1 MPTQLRKLDPR
12 YTVHLR
18 GVDAFGA
25 MAAITGASA
34 EGFTVTGVFR
44 DAADFAVMYVYDVDD
59 YFGHPFLKYLPDF
72 DLSGLVLSFDLSYSP
87 GLQPIDSDFF
97 PTIDWPYLDAIL
109 ADESTAQV
117 SLFANAT
124 QVAGSYS
131 AAQTVLQIATPTGTC
146 VAFDRVTIWFQNFAW
161 DFNAVGGE
169 TAAEV
174 AATLA
179 AAINATNWAGAHALS
194 AVANGANITVS
205 SAKAGADGN
214 FITLYTETYSA
225 NTLSISPAVAPLTG
239 GSSAATWR
247 VSIDFSAVGLARV
260 RQLWLTFAPSLAI
273 GAAYETT
280 EWTAVFSNWQLTSN
294 GTGTGVTTLQVVGL
308 NSVRVEETDN
318 WCALKGGW
326 SLEASDSFSKGFA
339 QSSSTRGDSATVK
352 YTCQS
357 VHDLYVGLALY
368 EGYGTF
374 GVSLDGDAQ
383 TTLSAAID
391 SSSQVFSRRLVRSSV
406 AAGQHA
412 VVLTNTDGGTLLF
425 DFIEAAVPSA
435 VPDAPGPWTDRSPAL
450 DYDTPHGYTL
460 SPTRLL
466 WLVTT
471 LGYSV
476 AELNLYMGVFWFYQ
490 KARSG
495 GSVPSLT
502 IDFSQTTYSAG
513 TGFGDGDNVY
523 LDLGGESF
531 GKTIFPAEVSD
542 VSLIAAHFSYYLNE
556 VAAGVYATCSGTV
569 LTVALRAVG
578 SSYSFSF
585 AAYKNTTATP
595 LAYTGSLEGGALS
608 TWVVDPTQ
616 SPAINV
622 AARAWM
628 TDLFERCAALGID
641 VVVSYSMEL
650 CFPPAAWVACFPDGT
665 QVTTASGFGTINSSQ
680 CVPSNASFLAY
691 QIAIFLATAALMEAA
706 GLPVILQCGE
716 HLWWYIAGGAGFLPT
731 GMAFYDA
738 ATSAAAA
745 AALGRPL
752 TTFLTPNDNP
762 DVNGYAD
769 ANFLQGRLLAH
780 ERAIVAAVKAAYPS
794 ALVELLYPYD
804 VLYPVPAGAFNVGGR
819 LNNWVSTPPQWQTP
833 GAVFD
838 RMKVE
843 ALDRE
848 VSSFDVDLA
857 RIAME
862 LPLQI
867 WSWPAGLVRYL
878 IGVYVGGATW
888 QRSLLAAKNYGF
900 AEEILFAIDQ
910 VCLMGLELGDPEI
923 APSAQLL

>member
-1 MPTQLRKLDPR
+1 VSTQLQKLDPR

-25 MAAITGASA
+25 MASITGASA

-44 DAADFAVMYVYDVDD
+44 DAADFAVMYIYDADD
-59 YFGHPFLKYLPDF
+59 YYGHPFLKYLPDF

-109 ADESTAQV
+109 SDETSVQV

-124 QVAGSYS
+124 QVSGNYT
-131 AAQTVLQIATPTGTC
+131 AAETILTLTTPTGAC
-146 VAFDRVTIWFQNFAW
+146 ILFDRVTIWYQNYAY

-169 TAAEV
+169 TAADV

-179 AAINATNWAGAHALS
+179 AAINATDWAGANAIA
-194 AVANGANITVS
+194 AVASGANITVTS
-205 SAKAGADGN
+205 EKAGLDGN
-214 FITLYTETYSA
+214 FVTLYTETYAAS
-225 NTLSISPAVAPLTG
+225 TLSISPAVAPLTG
-239 GSSAATWR
+239 GSSASTWN
-247 VSIDFSAVGLARV
+247 VVLNFSDLGLTSV
-260 RQLWLTFAPSLAI
+260 RQLWLTFAPALAI

-280 EWTAVFSNWQLTSN
+280 EWTAIFSNWNL
-294 GTGTGVTTLQVVGL
+294 TGTGDASLSVAGPG
-308 NSVRVEETDN
+308 SVRVEENDP
-318 WCALKGGW
+318 WCTLAGGW
-326 SLEASDSFSKGFA
+326 SLQTSDSFSKGFA
-339 QSSSTRGDSATVK
+339 QASFTQGDSANVK
-352 YTCQS
+352 YYCQS
-357 VHDLYVGLALY
+357 VHDLYVGLELY

-383 TTLSAAID
+383 TALDAAID
-391 SSSQVFSRRLVRSSV
+391 SSSQVFSRRLVRSNV
-406 AAGQHA
+406 AAGQHL
-412 VVLTNTDGGTLLF
+412 VVLSNTVGGTLVF
-425 DFIEAAVPSA
+425 DFIEAAVPSD

-490 KARSG
+490 KVRSG
-495 GSVPSLT
+495 GSVPSIT

-513 TGFGDGDNVY
+513 TGFGDGDSVY
-523 LDLGGESF
+523 LDLGGEVF
-531 GKTIFPAEVSD
+531 GKTIFPAEVTD
-542 VSLIAAHFSYYLNE
+542 VSLIAAHFCYYLNE
-556 VAAGVYATCSGTV
+556 VAAGVFASYSGTV
-569 LTVALRAVG
+569 LTVTLRAVG

-595 LAYTGSLEGGALS
+595 LAYTGSLEGGTLS

-616 SPAINV
+616 NPVINV
-622 AARAWM
+622 AAATWM
-628 TDLFERCAALGID
+628 TDLFTRCAALGID

-650 CFPPAAWVACFPDGT
+650 CFPPDAWVSLFPDGT
-665 QVTTASGFGTINSSQ
+665 QVTTATGFGTINSSQ
-680 CVPSNASFLAY
+680 CVPSNAAFLAY
-691 QIAIFLATAALMEAA
+691 QQSIYLNTAALMTAA

-716 HLWWYIAGGAGFLPT
+716 HLWWYFAGSTAPAAP

-738 ATSAAAA
+738 ATAAAA
-745 AALGRPL
+745 IAALGRPL
-752 TTFLTPNDNP
+752 HVFAAPNDDP
-762 DVNGYAD
+762 SINGYAD
-769 ANFLQGRLLAH
+769 ANFLRGRLLGH
-780 ERAIVAAVKAAYPS
+780 EKFIISSVKSAYPN
-794 ALVELLYPYD
+794 AAVELLYPYD
-804 VLYPVPAGAFNVGGR
+804 VLYPLPAGAFNVGGA
-819 LNNWVSTPPQWQTP
+819 LNNYVSTPAEWQTP

-838 RMKVE
+838 RMKME
-843 ALDRE
+843 ALDRD
-848 VSSFDVDLA
+848 VSSFNVDLA

-862 LPLQI
+862 LPIQI
-867 WSWPAGLVRYL
+867 WAWPPGLVRYL

-888 QRSLLAAKNYGF
+888 QRCLLAAESYGF

-910 VCLMGLELGDPEI
+910 VCLMGLELGDPVI
-923 APSAQLL
+923 SPTAALV